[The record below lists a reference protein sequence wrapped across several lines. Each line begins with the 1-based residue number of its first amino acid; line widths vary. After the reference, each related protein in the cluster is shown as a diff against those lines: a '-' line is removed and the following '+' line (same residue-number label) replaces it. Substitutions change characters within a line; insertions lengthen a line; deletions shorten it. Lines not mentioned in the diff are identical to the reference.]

1 MKKLS
6 LSILSLMVAF
16 GGFAKEVSQNDAS
29 SVALRMMVEKDVA
42 VNGVASVSPV
52 KYEGKTAYYA
62 VNFAPQGWALIS
74 ADDVATPLIGYSE
87 KGVFPAQSMPDNMK
101 GWLDINAQQ
110 ILECSEVSTK
120 RNADWDKASV
130 KMETKGVTPKATNK
144 IAPLITVQWNQG
156 NPYNKYCP
164 TNDNSGRA
172 VVGCVAVAMGQA
184 MSVVQYPERPEGSIS
199 FNSGSYYGN
208 LSINFSTE
216 PAYNWAN
223 ILSGANSKDD
233 VARLLW
239 HCGMS
244 TKMSYGPG
252 GSGTQTSY
260 VPGALKSYFG
270 YPKSVTYLKRDSY
283 NDKDW
288 NAMILAELE
297 AGRPIVYCG
306 YPEDGTA
313 GHCFNLDGYDG
324 AFYHVN
330 WGWGGAGDA
339 YFSLDKLAAQV
350 VIGGSVMSF
359 TIGHGMVIGMRAP
372 MSQPTNITISNNTV
386 AEKQPA
392 GTVVGVVTVETDE
405 KAPVFTYKVQ
415 GKKTLFGYAKAPFD
429 VVNGNLVTTEVLNAA
444 DYIDTVTG
452 TSAINITITA
462 TNSKNESVSRQ
473 FTINIKG
480 ASAIEDVTLDEKVA
494 VEYFNLQGVKVENPT
509 KGLFIKKQGNKTTKV
524 IL

>member
-6 LSILSLMVAF
+6 LSILSLMLAF

-164 TNDNSGRA
+164 TNDKSGRA

-199 FNSGSYYGN
+199 FN
-208 LSINFSTE
+208 
-216 PAYNWAN
+216 
-223 ILSGANSKDD
+223 
-233 VARLLW
+233 
-239 HCGMS
+239 
-244 TKMSYGPG
+244 
-252 GSGTQTSY
+252 
-260 VPGALKSYFG
+260 
-270 YPKSVTYLKRDSY
+270 
-283 NDKDW
+283 
-288 NAMILAELE
+288 
-297 AGRPIVYCG
+297 
-306 YPEDGTA
+306 
-313 GHCFNLDGYDG
+313 
-324 AFYHVN
+324 
-330 WGWGGAGDA
+330 
-339 YFSLDKLAAQV
+339 
-350 VIGGSVMSF
+350 
-359 TIGHGMVIGMRAP
+359 
-372 MSQPTNITISNNTV
+372 
-386 AEKQPA
+386 
-392 GTVVGVVTVETDE
+392 
-405 KAPVFTYKVQ
+405 
-415 GKKTLFGYAKAPFD
+415 
-429 VVNGNLVTTEVLNAA
+429 
-444 DYIDTVTG
+444 
-452 TSAINITITA
+452 
-462 TNSKNESVSRQ
+462 
-473 FTINIKG
+473 
-480 ASAIEDVTLDEKVA
+480 
-494 VEYFNLQGVKVENPT
+494 
-509 KGLFIKKQGNKTTKV
+509 
-524 IL
+524 